1 MQAPQIQF
9 GDIMNFSFPRLSIL
23 ATVGMTLAV
32 LLVLACGSDPTPTP
46 TTEPTATPVPTPT
59 ATPEPTPTPEPT
71 ATPTPAP
78 TAPPEPTATP
88 EAEDT
93 SVSLPES
100 SGESLLPGG
109 AALVIEAYPAALLDS
124 AAPLFAML
132 IELDPESAG
141 DGLDGVVEDFRDE
154 SGIDLRSVTYAEMYM
169 DLESF
174 LGTIEGMDTTDVE
187 FGMALYG
194 EFDDDE
200 IVATLELE
208 GDGSYEVADY
218 RGFAVHRV
226 EDGGEAISVS
236 IIDSKMALIGTDVS
250 VEAML
255 DVAAGAAPAASGELR
270 QMLDSLGDRHLG
282 FAMALPPELLEEMAM
297 GTAGEDALPQMGLL
311 GAMDLTA
318 LTAPVNAMK
327 VLFRGDTIEI
337 EARSHFD
344 DDTAATASKE
354 YSEGVVA
361 MFGAMFATSEELQD
375 FASSMEVS
383 QSGEAVTF
391 KMAVT
396 VQVLEE
402 LFAGLGT
409 MMMGQN

>member
-1 MQAPQIQF
+1 
-9 GDIMNFSFPRLSIL
+9 MNLNFPRLSIL
-23 ATVGMTLAV
+23 AAVCMALTV

-46 TTEPTATPVPTPT
+46 TPEPTATPVPTPT
-59 ATPEPTPTPEPT
+59 ATPEPTPTPAPT

-78 TAPPEPTATP
+78 TATQAPTATP

-100 SGESLLPGG
+100 SGESLLPEG

-132 IELDPESAG
+132 MELDPESAG
-141 DGLDGVVEDFRDE
+141 GDIDGVVEDFRDE
-154 SGIDLRSVTYAEMYM
+154 SGIDLRLVTYAEMYM

-194 EFDDDE
+194 EFDEDE
-200 IVATLELE
+200 IVATLERE
-208 GDGSYEVADY
+208 SDGSHEVSGY
-218 RGFAVHRV
+218 RGFVVHRV
-226 EDGGEAISVS
+226 EDGGETISVS
-236 IIDSKMALIGTDVS
+236 IIDSKMALIGADVS

-270 QMLDSLGDRHLG
+270 QMLDSLGERHLG
-282 FAMALPPELLEEMAM
+282 FAMKLPPELLEQMV
-297 GTAGEDALPQMGLL
+297 AGVEGEEALPQMGLL

-327 VLFRGDTIEI
+327 VLFRGETIEI

-344 DDTAATASKE
+344 DDAAATASKE

-361 MFGAMFATSEELQD
+361 MFGAMFASSEELQD

-396 VQVLEE
+396 VQAIEE
-402 LFAGLGT
+402 LFAGLGA

>member
-1 MQAPQIQF
+1 
-9 GDIMNFSFPRLSIL
+9 MNFSFPRLSIL
-23 ATVGMTLAV
+23 AAVGMTLAV
-32 LLVLACGSDPTPTP
+32 LLVIACGSDPTPTP

-59 ATPEPTPTPEPT
+59 ATPEPPPTPAPT
-71 ATPTPAP
+71 ATPTP
-78 TAPPEPTATP
+78 TATPAPTATP

-100 SGESLLPGG
+100 SGESLLPDG
-109 AALVIEAYPAALLDS
+109 AALIIEAYPAALLDS

-132 IELDPESAG
+132 MELDPESAG
-141 DGLDGVVEDFRDE
+141 DGIDGVMEDFRDE

-174 LGTIEGMDTTDVE
+174 LGTIEGMDSTDVE

-194 EFDDDE
+194 EFDEDE
-200 IVATLELE
+200 IVATLERE
-208 GDGSYEVADY
+208 SDGSYEVGDY

-226 EDGGEAISVS
+226 EDSGEAISVS
-236 IIDSKMALIGTDVS
+236 IIDSKMALIGADVS

-270 QMLDSLGDRHLG
+270 QTLDSLGDRHLG
-282 FAMALPPELLEEMAM
+282 FAMALPPELLEDMAM
-297 GTAGEDALPQMGLL
+297 GAAGEDALPQMGLL
-311 GAMDLTA
+311 GAMDITA

-344 DDTAATASKE
+344 DNVAATASKE

-396 VQVLEE
+396 VQVIEE